1 MAYYTLIA
9 YKPDASDYCMGCHM
23 ASYSSDFEMAHGAS
37 LAALAPAWKRALH
50 ADHNS
55 ESGDASYELNLLI
68 NGVPLS
74 DIPTEK
80 AWLEEGMDLALVD
93 LAAEAY
99 AWIAQI
105 EAEVK
110 VELEEAKQRAAAEKA
125 EAELRAAQDKLARE
139 HAEYLKLRARFEGA
153 QHA

>member
-23 ASYSSDFEMAHGAS
+23 ASYSSDFEMAHGTS
-37 LAALAPAWKRALH
+37 LAALAPTWKRILH

-55 ESGDASYELNLLI
+55 EQGDAGYELNLLI

-74 DIPTEK
+74 DIPSEK
-80 AWLEEGMDLALVD
+80 AWLEEGMDPALVD
-93 LAAEAY
+93 QAAEAY
-99 AWIAQI
+99 AWIAQL
-105 EAEVK
+105 EAEVR
-110 VELEEAKQRAAAEKA
+110 VEREEAKQRAAEEKA
-125 EAELRAAQDKLARE
+125 AAEQRAAEEKRARE
-139 HAEYLKLRARFEGA
+139 HAQYLELRARFEGA